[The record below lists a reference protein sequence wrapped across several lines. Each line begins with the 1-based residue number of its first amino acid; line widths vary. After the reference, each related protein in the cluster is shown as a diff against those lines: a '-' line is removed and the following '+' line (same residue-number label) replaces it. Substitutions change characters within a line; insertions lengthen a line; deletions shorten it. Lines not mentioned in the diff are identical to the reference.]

1 MPAPGTRP
9 LTFNVCHK
17 QNINFFK
24 LIFSI
29 IYWGFFNGY
38 ANFHKNSSL
47 RKGNN

>member
-1 MPAPGTRP
+1 MPAPGTQP
-9 LTFNVCHK
+9 LTFNVLAVTNK
-17 QNINFFK
+17 I